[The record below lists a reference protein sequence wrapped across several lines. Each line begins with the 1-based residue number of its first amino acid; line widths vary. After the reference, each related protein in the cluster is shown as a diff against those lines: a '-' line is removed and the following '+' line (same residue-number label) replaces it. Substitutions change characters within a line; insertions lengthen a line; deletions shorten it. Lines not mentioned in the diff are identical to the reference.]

1 VAAFSERQRA
11 ELRDAAARSRL
22 EALAESRRL
31 AAQGLGGGATGAQPV
46 DAASSNGRATS
57 FSADAPHKPASVDE
71 VLALPEA
78 QEIIRRIGTAVD
90 PDYPHRADH
99 VKWVAAVAVKAKM
112 QPTNAYAKA
121 TLP

>member
-1 VAAFSERQRA
+1 VTAFSERQRA
-11 ELRDAAARSRL
+11 ELRAAAARSRL

-31 AAQGLGGGATGAQPV
+31 AAGLGGGATGAQPD
-46 DAASSNGRATS
+46 DAAPLRERAAS
-57 FSADAPHKPASVDE
+57 FATDAPQNLDD

-99 VKWVAAVAVKAKM
+99 VKWVAAVVVKAKM

>member
-1 VAAFSERQRA
+1 VTQFNERQRA

-22 EALAESRRL
+22 EAQAESRRL
-31 AAQGLGGGATGAQPV
+31 AAKGLGGGATGAQPG
-46 DAASSNGRATS
+46 DAALTPCATS
-57 FSADAPHKPASVDE
+57 FLTDAPQNLDD

-99 VKWVAAVAVKAKM
+99 VKWVAAVVVKAKM

>member
-1 VAAFSERQRA
+1 VTQFNERQRA

-31 AAQGLGGGATGAQPV
+31 AEQGLGGGATGAQPA
-46 DAASSNGRATS
+46 DAVEPPSDRRRVAT
-57 FSADAPHKPASVDE
+57 DAPHNLDD

-78 QEIIRRIGTAVD
+78 QEIIRRIGAAVD

-99 VKWVAAVAVKAKM
+99 VKWVAAVVVKAKM
-112 QPTNAYAKA
+112 QPTNAYARP
-121 TLP
+121 TL

>member
-1 VAAFSERQRA
+1 VTQFSERQRA

-31 AAQGLGGGATGAQPV
+31 AAQGLGGGATGAQPD
-46 DAASSNGRATS
+46 DAAVEPPACRRRVAT
-57 FSADAPHKPASVDE
+57 DAPQNLDE

-78 QEIIRRIGTAVD
+78 QEIIRRIGAAVD

-99 VKWVAAVAVKAKM
+99 VKWVAAVVVKAKM